1 MKTEKTFYKV
11 SIQETFLLM
20 GFMLILFNGLIFTF
34 TLVTGNPRLLIYDT
48 SWILQFVFPILHSI
62 IWTSINRNGFLKISE
77 FNDSTQMIARIETLM
92 PKRHI
97 RFDSDTGNIEYLK
110 KTKLARFFNN
120 FFRENIKIENTKEEI
135 VIFAKKNILN
145 SIELKIKH
153 DRTN

>member
-34 TLVTGNPRLLIYDT
+34 TLVTGNPRLLIYNT
-48 SWILQFVFPILHSI
+48 SWILQFVFPILYSI

-77 FNDSTQMIARIETLM
+77 FNNSTQLIARIETLM
-92 PKRHI
+92 AKRHI

-135 VIFAKKNILN
+135 VIFAKKNILD

-153 DRTN
+153 VRTN